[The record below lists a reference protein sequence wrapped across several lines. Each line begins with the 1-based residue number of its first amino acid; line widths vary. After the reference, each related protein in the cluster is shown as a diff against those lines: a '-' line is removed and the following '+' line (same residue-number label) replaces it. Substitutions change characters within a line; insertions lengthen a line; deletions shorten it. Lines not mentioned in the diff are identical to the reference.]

1 MEVKI
6 LGEAG
11 YDFALRGMAYSYF
24 RNDENPDSWWEKQR
38 EKAQKRAVLL
48 ASKDGG
54 HNKYLES
61 TVVWIDVNASRA
73 FHSEMDTYRTGMTK
87 QSTSTMHTL
96 NKRAPIDSDFESETP
111 IEIIN
116 FFKDSW
122 DKNKDSIITLKHSL
136 PESFMQR
143 RILCTNYKTLR
154 NIIAQRKGHRY
165 KYWDIFIEQ
174 LVSQLEH
181 PELVEDLL

>member
-1 MEVKI
+1 MEVTV

-24 RNDENPDSWWEKQR
+24 RNDENPNDWWESQR
-38 EKAQKRAVLL
+38 EKAQKRAKIL
-48 ASKDGG
+48 ANKDGG
-54 HNKYLES
+54 HNKFIES
-61 TVVWIDVNASRA
+61 VIVWIDVNASRA
-73 FHSEMDTYRTGMTK
+73 FWSEMDTYRVGMTK

-96 NKRAPIDSDFESETP
+96 SKRPPINSDFEEGTP
-111 IEIIN
+111 FYIIQQ
-116 FFKDSW
+116 FYSHWEQKKD
-122 DKNKDSIITLKHSL
+122 DICALKHGL

-143 RILCTNYKTLR
+143 RVLCTNYKTLR
-154 NIIAQRKGHRY
+154 NIISQRKGHRY
-165 KYWDIFIEQ
+165 KYWDMFIEQ